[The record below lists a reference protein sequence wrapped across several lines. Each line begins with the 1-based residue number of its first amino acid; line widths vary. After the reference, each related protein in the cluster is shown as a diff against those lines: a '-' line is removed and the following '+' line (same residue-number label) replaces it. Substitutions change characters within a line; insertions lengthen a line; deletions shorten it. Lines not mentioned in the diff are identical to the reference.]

1 MFKINSEKELLNLLK
16 VVSQEAVKKSR
27 STLNESVDK
36 AQERY
41 ATSLK
46 ASESLYGVNLSEQEE
61 AEAEQSATE
70 SEEGEE
76 DGSTGQVDD
85 AAESE
90 AADPEEF
97 GVSFDSVI
105 KDINNLRS
113 GRSTKDKEIK
123 DELLGYYDKLDEGE
137 RKILHLFLRELSN
150 ILKGALAAVDAI
162 DPSDPPYNAEIT
174 FGNDSDETDAPEKSD
189 AGEES
194 GEDSSPPIKVNEVQ
208 DLNEIRKKVSR
219 LMKRY

>member
-1 MFKINSEKELLNLLK
+1 MFKINTEKELLGLLK
-16 VVSQEAVKKSR
+16 VISEEAVKKSKNM
-27 STLNESVDK
+27 LNEAVDT

-46 ASESLYGVNLSEQEE
+46 SSEGLYGVSLSEQEE
-61 AEAEQSATE
+61 AEESDVVSKEKDITE
-70 SEEGEE
+70 PPE
-76 DGSTGQVDD
+76 STE
-85 AAESE
+85 ESE

-123 DELLGYYDKLDEGE
+123 DELLGYYDKLDEEE

-150 ILKGALAAVDAI
+150 ILKGALAAEDAV
-162 DPSDPPYNAEIT
+162 DPSDPPFNAEVT
-174 FGNDSDETDAPEKSD
+174 FGNNPEGNKTQDDAQDTTDTAENP
-189 AGEES
+189 
-194 GEDSSPPIKVNEVQ
+194 GEDSSPPIKVNETQ

>member
-1 MFKINSEKELLNLLK
+1 MFKINTEKELLGLLK
-16 VVSQEAVKKSR
+16 VISEEAVKKSKNM
-27 STLNESVDK
+27 LNEAVDT

-46 ASESLYGVNLSEQEE
+46 SSEGLYGVSLSEQEE
-61 AEAEQSATE
+61 AEESDAESKEKDITE
-70 SEEGEE
+70 PPE
-76 DGSTGQVDD
+76 STE
-85 AAESE
+85 ESE

-123 DELLGYYDKLDEGE
+123 DELLGYYDKLDEEE

-150 ILKGALAAVDAI
+150 ILKGALAAEDAV
-162 DPSDPPYNAEIT
+162 DPSDPPFNAEVT
-174 FGNDSDETDAPEKSD
+174 FGNNPEGNKTQDDAQDTTDTAENP
-189 AGEES
+189 
-194 GEDSSPPIKVNEVQ
+194 GEDSSPPIKVNETQ

>member
-1 MFKINSEKELLNLLK
+1 MFKINTEKELLGLLK
-16 VVSQEAVKKSR
+16 VISEEAVKKSKNM
-27 STLNESVDK
+27 LNETVDT

-46 ASESLYGVNLSEQEE
+46 SSEGLYGVSLSEQEE
-61 AEAEQSATE
+61 AEASDVVSKEKDITE
-70 SEEGEE
+70 PPE
-76 DGSTGQVDD
+76 STE
-85 AAESE
+85 ESE

-123 DELLGYYDKLDEGE
+123 DELLGYYDKLDEEE

-150 ILKGALAAVDAI
+150 ILKGALAAEDAV
-162 DPSDPPYNAEIT
+162 DPSDPPFNAEVT
-174 FGNDSDETDAPEKSD
+174 FGNNPEGNKTQDDAQDTTDTAENP
-189 AGEES
+189 
-194 GEDSSPPIKVNEVQ
+194 GEDSSPPIKVNETQ

>member
-1 MFKINSEKELLNLLK
+1 MFKINTEKELLGLLK
-16 VVSQEAVKKSR
+16 VISEEAVKKSKNM
-27 STLNESVDK
+27 LNETVDT

-46 ASESLYGVNLSEQEE
+46 SSEGLYGVSLSEQEE
-61 AEAEQSATE
+61 AEESDVVSKEKDITE
-70 SEEGEE
+70 PPE
-76 DGSTGQVDD
+76 STE
-85 AAESE
+85 ESE

-123 DELLGYYDKLDEGE
+123 DELLGYYDKLDEEE

-150 ILKGALAAVDAI
+150 ILKGALAAEDAV
-162 DPSDPPYNAEIT
+162 DPSDPPFNAEVT
-174 FGNDSDETDAPEKSD
+174 FGNNPEGNKTQDDAQDTTDTAENP
-189 AGEES
+189 
-194 GEDSSPPIKVNEVQ
+194 GEDSSPPIKVNETQ

>member
-1 MFKINSEKELLNLLK
+1 MFKINTEKELLGLLK
-16 VVSQEAVKKSR
+16 VISEEAVKKSKNM
-27 STLNESVDK
+27 LNETVDT

-46 ASESLYGVNLSEQEE
+46 SSEGLYGVSLSEQEE
-61 AEAEQSATE
+61 AEESDAESKEKDITE
-70 SEEGEE
+70 PPE
-76 DGSTGQVDD
+76 STE
-85 AAESE
+85 ESE

-123 DELLGYYDKLDEGE
+123 DELLGYYDKLDEEE

-150 ILKGALAAVDAI
+150 ILKGALAAEDAV
-162 DPSDPPYNAEIT
+162 DPSDPPFNAEVT
-174 FGNDSDETDAPEKSD
+174 FGNNPEGNKTQDDAQDTTDTAENP
-189 AGEES
+189 
-194 GEDSSPPIKVNEVQ
+194 GEDSSPPIKVNETQ